1 MSQQNSS
8 KPIKDFRVGAISGAI
23 FRNEVQQDGNTIIR
37 YSVKIQKQFR
47 KDDGQWQN
55 TDYYFP
61 DDIPKLQ
68 LVAAKCF
75 EYISLTE
82 SKDSEEQAPV

>member
-1 MSQQNSS
+1 MSQEKS
-8 KPIKDFRVGAISGAI
+8 KPVKDFRVGTISGAI
-23 FRNEVQQDGNTIIR
+23 FRNEVQRDGNTVIR

-47 KDDGQWQN
+47 KKDEKQWQN

-61 DDIPKLQ
+61 EDLPKLQ
-68 LVAAKCF
+68 LVTAKCF

-82 SKDSEEQAPV
+82 SKDSDEQAPV